1 MAAVDTN
8 VLIYSHDPRD
18 TRKQTIAL
26 SILNSLKDGVL
37 LWQVACEFVAASRKL
52 EPFGLTQAQARHE
65 IEALRRVWAS
75 LLPSWEAITSLQ
87 YFQNAIDEAG
97 RLQMPE
103 DYWRYLRLRV
113 DRFEQQWLATKR
125 NVAG

>member
-1 MAAVDTN
+1 LACARRFVTLLN
-8 VLIYSHDPRD
+8 RD
-18 TRKQTIAL
+18 GQ
-26 SILNSLKDGVL
+26 
-37 LWQVACEFVAASRKL
+37 
-52 EPFGLTQAQARHE
+52 
-65 IEALRRVWAS
+65 
-75 LLPSWEAITSLQ
+75 EAIASLQ